1 MHHYKILLSICC
13 FFILFNCKEEQKT
26 VFTDINITT
35 NNNTIVEVNIPQASG
50 NITVSN
56 QINSEIQKTII
67 SALSIGNPDEKT
79 SSSLEES
86 ISSFNKEY
94 ETFKTDFPE
103 SSQIWEAQIDGEVL
117 FESSEITSISI
128 TSYVNTGGAHGT
140 LNISFLNFDSVTG
153 LRITNKNLF
162 NNVDAFKEIAKIHFN
177 KAIKEKDILFEQDK
191 FELPENI
198 SFTEDGLILLYNTYE
213 IAPYSSGVIEFTVP
227 FEDAEPYLAFNGL

>member
-128 TSYVNTGGAHGT
+128 TSYVNTGGAHGS
-140 LNISFLNFDSVTG
+140 LNISFLNFDSATG

-198 SFTEDGLILLYNTYE
+198 SFTEDGIILLYNTYE